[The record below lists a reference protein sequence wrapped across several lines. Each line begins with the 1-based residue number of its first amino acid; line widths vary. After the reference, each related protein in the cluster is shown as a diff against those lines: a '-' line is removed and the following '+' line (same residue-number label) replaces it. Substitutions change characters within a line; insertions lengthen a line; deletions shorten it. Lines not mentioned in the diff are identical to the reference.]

1 MKNTKFTQEENE
13 YVDKILS
20 DFVDW
25 MDQFSTNAT
34 KVLGFAVPIYL
45 LLHTFI
51 F

>member
-1 MKNTKFTQEENE
+1 MEKNKLTPEENE
-13 YVDKILS
+13 YVDKVMS
-20 DFVDW
+20 DFVEW

-34 KVLGFAVPIYL
+34 KVLGFAVPIYI